1 MSLSFACVI
10 VPSSVSNEAL
20 STAFATAAS
29 GFDVDGAKL
38 LVGPLPGVLGV
49 RVAFYK
55 SGKKQSEFLETE
67 HSVELFEEELPP
79 GMAVLDFAEGAG
91 KIFSLVYS
99 EAESLDDGCRF
110 DDSGFERRYVRE
122 EGDGLVAGVVS
133 PDSEREEELAEGDAG
148 REAGGAAFLSRELG
162 TNVLAALAQ
171 ALFGA
176 DEVVPVRL
184 APPGPEGVAAM
195 TRALVA
201 TLRRVEG
208 RGAPSDVS
216 SLGLPPDLAAF
227 VGLYD
232 WADPSDPGDL
242 YRELA
247 IGRIVGNAR
256 FVRPEAMTRS
266 DGRVAVLTL
275 LGTGLAS
282 RAEPEPVFL
291 GEGGVLTLSSG
302 RATGTTLQELLRYL
316 AMGFKK
322 DRSAAEEEL
331 VQALMLRAQVRVS

>member
-10 VPSSVSNEAL
+10 VPSSVPNEAL
-20 STAFATAAS
+20 STAFATAAA

-38 LVGPLPGVLGV
+38 LVGPLPGAEGV

-67 HSVELFEEELPP
+67 HVVELFEEELPP
-79 GMAVLDFAEGAG
+79 GMAVLDFAERG
-91 KIFSLVYS
+91 KVYSLVYS
-99 EAESLDDGCRF
+99 ETESLDDGCRF
-110 DDSGFERRYVRE
+110 DESGFERRYVRE
-122 EGDGLVAGVVS
+122 DGEGLVAGVVS
-133 PDSEREEELAEGDAG
+133 PDSEHEEELEDDAAR
-148 REAGGAAFLSRELG
+148 REAGGAAFLSSELRV
-162 TNVLAALAQ
+162 NALAALAR
-171 ALFGA
+171 ALFEA

-184 APPGPEGVAAM
+184 APAGPEGVAVM

-208 RGAPSDVS
+208 RGAPSDLT

-247 IGRIVGNAR
+247 LGRIVGNAR
-256 FVRPEAMTRS
+256 FVRPEAMKRS
-266 DGRVAVLTL
+266 DGRVAVLDL

-282 RAEPEPVFL
+282 RAESEPVFL
-291 GEGGVLTLSSG
+291 GEGGVLSLGDG
-302 RATGTTLQELLRYL
+302 RATGTTLPELLRYL
-316 AMGFKK
+316 ALGYKK
-322 DRSAAEEEL
+322 ARSAAEEEL
-331 VQALMLRAQVRVS
+331 VQALMLRAQVRIS